1 LASKSD
7 YYAYS
12 EQSNNPDQRWIFIGN
27 AQNWEKPMC
36 ELVLNRRSS
45 KDFWR
50 PHFQIDVDTTLQRSE
65 VLDIAKKYLGM
76 DFIRWEL
83 NIPNYGVVLMMG
95 VLENIGGSKIV
106 LGIGTKLRNTE
117 HLRKGELRLL

>member
-1 LASKSD
+1 
-7 YYAYS
+7 
-12 EQSNNPDQRWIFIGN
+12 
-27 AQNWEKPMC
+27 MC